1 MLSLLLADLRKR
13 LSMPTRTLLIASGIV
28 AAGGVFLFMGRS
40 LLGNPMIIAGYLTIL
55 LLLAPSRRLTAQWQ
69 LIAAGWAVVVA
80 AGGYLVGTTNK
91 WVLVAAILIVSL
103 VQSLFRFG
111 RVATLTNSPVN
122 LVLFS
127 AMPQVGV
134 ELREAVIGA
143 AAGAIVVVALG
154 PLLREPS
161 TEIVKPDPI
170 AVRMRSGLVLAAGCL
185 ILVGFSEATRFP
197 HLSWAL
203 VSLCII
209 LAVEVESR
217 DERAGARIAGSVLGV
232 LVASAA
238 WFLPHPLPLVVAAV
252 CAVLCLAYMSLGD
265 YTLYVFFLTPAVM
278 LTASGGWQLDLA
290 VDRILAVLVA
300 ASVGLSLTQLGK
312 FIGDRV
318 ILSREAAV
326 GK

>member
-1 MLSLLLADLRKR
+1 MLSLLLADLRARFR
-13 LSMPTRTLLIASGIV
+13 LPTRTLLIATGIV
-28 AAGGVFLFMGRS
+28 AAGGVFLLMGRS
-40 LLGNPMIIAGYLTIL
+40 LLGNPMIIAAYLTIM
-55 LLLAPSRRLTAQWQ
+55 LLLAPSRRLTAEWQ
-69 LIAAGWAVVVA
+69 VAAAGWSVAVAV
-80 AGGYLVGTTNK
+80 GGYLVGTTNT
-91 WVLVAAILIVSL
+91 WVLVVAILVVSV

-122 LVLFS
+122 LVLFA
-127 AMPQVGV
+127 AMPQIDIT
-134 ELREAVIGA
+134 LREAAIGA
-143 AAGAIVVVALG
+143 IAGAIVIIALG
-154 PLLREPS
+154 PLLRERS
-161 TEIVKPDPI
+161 VQAVETDPI
-170 AVRMRSGLVLAAGCL
+170 AVRIRSGLVLAVGCL

-232 LVASAA
+232 LAASAA

-312 FIGDRV
+312 FIGSRV
-318 ILSREAAV
+318 ILSREAAI